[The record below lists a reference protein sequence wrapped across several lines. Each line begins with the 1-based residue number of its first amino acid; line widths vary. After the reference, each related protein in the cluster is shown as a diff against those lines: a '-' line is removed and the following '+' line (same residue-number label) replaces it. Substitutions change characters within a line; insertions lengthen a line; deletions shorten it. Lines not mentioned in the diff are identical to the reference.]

1 MPGIQLPRPNL
12 IRLSYAAACAVLSA
26 ACAGCWSTPQAPD
39 PTAPILVIDGSSTVY
54 PTAEAVAE
62 ALLERGLE
70 SRITVGISGTGGGLR
85 KLCAGESTIATAS
98 RPIRTPEEQACA
110 ANHVAYV
117 ELPFG
122 WDGVAV
128 VVNPANTWTKSLTVA
143 QLRTIWAPAAQG
155 TVTTWRQVDPSW
167 PDEPIHL
174 YGAGVDSGT
183 YDYFTRAIVGS
194 EHSSRGD
201 FTASEDDNILVQGI
215 SADRGALGF
224 MGLDY
229 TTDAADRMRIVPI
242 DDGDPRNG
250 DGPILPTPS
259 TVADATYQP
268 LTRPVFLYVRA
279 DQAKRP
285 DVQAFVRL
293 LLGAEGRRLMT
304 ELGEVALSEPLTAA
318 VRARFDAGTTGTM
331 FPGGSQVGVELA
343 TQLGIAPAVTP

>member
-1 MPGIQLPRPNL
+1 MIVSLLLLACSETPTAAPEATPAPAPAP
-12 IRLSYAAACAVLSA
+12 AAATGSIQVKGSDSEVNLVQRLAEEFMKKSPGASIAV
-26 ACAGCWSTPQAPD
+26 
-39 PTAPILVIDGSSTVY
+39 
-54 PTAEAVAE
+54 
-62 ALLERGLE
+62 
-70 SRITVGISGTGGGLR
+70 TGGGSG
-85 KLCAGESTIATAS
+85 AGIAAIIDGTTTIANSSRDMKGTEKIEAS
-98 RPIRTPEEQACA
+98 RKGVDVKSFVFAT
-110 ANHVAYV
+110 
-117 ELPFG
+117 
-122 WDGVAV
+122 DGLAV
-128 VVNPANTWTKSLTVA
+128 IVNSANPATSLDLDTLGKIYRGELSTWETA
-143 QLRTIWAPAAQG
+143 GGG
-155 TVTTWRQVDPSW
+155 TGAVS
-167 PDEPIHL
+167 L
-174 YGAGVDSGT
+174 YGRQSNSGT